1 MEEFIE
7 LIEQSMEDAVILW
20 KHRREH
26 CRYNRD
32 SKYTLIECMDRINN
46 YTHVLNMIRNNME
59 DK

>member
-1 MEEFIE
+1 
-7 LIEQSMEDAVILW
+7 MEDAVILW